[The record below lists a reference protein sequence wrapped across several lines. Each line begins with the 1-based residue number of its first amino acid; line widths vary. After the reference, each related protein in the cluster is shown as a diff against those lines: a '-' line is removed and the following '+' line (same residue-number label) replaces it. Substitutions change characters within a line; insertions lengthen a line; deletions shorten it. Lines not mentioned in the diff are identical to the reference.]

1 MTRQQALKWLQ
12 MDSQERIELVR
23 SEMPGID
30 FDDMLYMAAFVE
42 IDRECIARH
51 NEAMRYIRTTPG
63 VGIDAI
69 MVQAGV
75 LLDMVTSGVPRE
87 AALDML
93 HRNLIELERQ
103 GY

>member
-12 MDSQERIELVR
+12 MDSQERIEVVR
-23 SEMPGID
+23 SEMPG
-30 FDDMLYMAAFVE
+30 AVFVD

-69 MVQAGV
+69 MVQAGM

-87 AALDML
+87 VALDMM